1 MGNTHADVI
10 SRAWHGT
17 AKSAPS
23 EGSIRLCWNVLSMNR
38 LFALLLAAFV
48 CSAPPVSAIEASVH
62 TITVVTDPSS
72 GLPRF
77 DPPVTFIEPGDSV
90 RLEMAD
96 KVYASR
102 LIAGMHPP
110 GAAGWWGQV
119 GVDLEITLTEPGV
132 YGHKCGGSYAL
143 GLVGLIV
150 VGDPSPNLEAARAV
164 QHPPA
169 ATRVL
174 DELFATLANR
184 D

>member
-1 MGNTHADVI
+1 
-10 SRAWHGT
+10 
-17 AKSAPS
+17 
-23 EGSIRLCWNVLSMNR
+23 
-38 LFALLLAAFV
+38 
-48 CSAPPVSAIEASVH
+48 
-62 TITVVTDPSS
+62 
-72 GLPRF
+72 
-77 DPPVTFIEPGDSV
+77 
-90 RLEMAD
+90 MAG

-102 LIAGMHPP
+102 LIAGMHPS
-110 GAAGWWGQV
+110 GVTGWWGQV
-119 GVDLEITLTEPGV
+119 GEDLEITLTEPGV